1 MARRIASAH
10 HERHSGVAYGRGR
23 FGGQLIGRQR
33 PKREALD
40 LTHKKAFRSNRA
52 FENLTPVAVVREKGL
67 PGLRAGRSY
76 LDNAVGN

>member
-10 HERHSGVAYGRGR
+10 HERHSGVAHGRGR

-40 LTHKKAFRSNRA
+40 LTHKKA
-52 FENLTPVAVVREKGL
+52 
-67 PGLRAGRSY
+67 LR
-76 LDNAVGN
+76 